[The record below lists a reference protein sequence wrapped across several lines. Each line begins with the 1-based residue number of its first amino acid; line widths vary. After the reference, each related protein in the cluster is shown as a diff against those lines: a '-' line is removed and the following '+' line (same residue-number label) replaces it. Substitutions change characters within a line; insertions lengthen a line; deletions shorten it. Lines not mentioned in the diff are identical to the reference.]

1 MTRRTARGVEALPPF
16 CDARR
21 AVRDSVPSVSSLLFL
36 ESARGLGDRL
46 ERAPGAAARAL
57 CDEARELEAAFADW
71 QHPRP
76 SSAGRPA
83 TIPGLFHLTRGV
95 MYPRAAGRAGSEP
108 R

>member
-46 ERAPGAAARAL
+46 ARAPGAAARAL

-71 QHPRP
+71 QQTRP
-76 SSAGRPA
+76 SYEVRTA
-83 TIPGLFHLTRGV
+83 TIQRLFDLNRRVMDHL
-95 MYPRAAGRAGSEP
+95 AAGRAGSEP